1 MKVCLPG
8 SDYLQDPIVG
18 FNIWWGLTWQWGGS
32 HGKLNCT
39 ILVVELISETFTRL
53 KVDLGVTAAGP
64 RASKIWGE
72 GTLKELAVAAAW
84 TRGHLGHAFQCPL
97 STNYC
102 LSISRMLEKLWNFI
116 AFAEWALGDGV
127 GGRSFLVFWVQTL
140 ISVLGM
146 VSFYPFW
153 KWFQKNR
160 T

>member
-72 GTLKELAVAAAW
+72 GTLKELAVATAW

-102 LSISRMLEKLWNFI
+102 PQHFKNAGEIVKFHCLCRVGFGGWCWRTEFPGILSSDFDQCTGYGQLLPFLEMIPK
-116 AFAEWALGDGV
+116 E
-127 GGRSFLVFWVQTL
+127 
-140 ISVLGM
+140 
-146 VSFYPFW
+146 
-153 KWFQKNR
+153 
-160 T
+160 